1 MPVTVPEGSPVAGR
15 VLLRRWE
22 ATDVGFV
29 FDMYSRWEVQR
40 YLGTTPR
47 VMESVDE
54 ATTVIERWRDR
65 ADGPFGVWAVTL
77 VGSGQPVGSVLLKA
91 LPLSGPDRLPSND
104 FEIGWHLHP
113 DSWGRGYATE
123 AALLLL
129 DRAWSDGLTE
139 VHAVTY
145 AENTASQAVCRR
157 LGMRHVGTTE
167 RYYDIACE
175 LFTVRAP
182 VPT

>member
-1 MPVTVPEGSPVAGR
+1 MPVTVIEDSRLAGR
-15 VLLRRWE
+15 VLLRRW
-22 ATDVGFV
+22 APTDLAFV

-54 ATTVIERWRDR
+54 ASAVIERWGDR

-77 VGSGQPVGSVLLKA
+77 VGSGQPVGSALLKA
-91 LPLSGPDRLPSND
+91 LPLSGPDRLPSSD

-113 DSWGRGYATE
+113 DYWGRGLATE
-123 AALLLL
+123 AARLLL
-129 DRAWSDGLTE
+129 DTAWSHGLTE

-157 LGMRHVGTTE
+157 LGMQHVGTTE
-167 RYYDIACE
+167 RYYDVACE

-182 VPT
+182 VPA